1 MALQIVSLNDL
12 EHKALYPVV
21 TFFNKDQSKRLKF
34 TDLEVLQPGDELVIE
49 LAPLNG
55 KRNTFLV
62 VVTLDAAGVIFD
74 GTCIALCGEL
84 RARKHDPRSLL
95 LTWELYFESKDSNS
109 LSIRKY

>member
-1 MALQIVSLNDL
+1 MALRTLSLNDL
-12 EHKALYPVV
+12 EHQALYPVV
-21 TFFNKDQSKRLKF
+21 NFFDKNQTRRLKF
-34 TDLEVLQPGDELVIE
+34 VDLEALQVGDELVIE

-62 VVTLDAAGVIFD
+62 EVVLDAAGPILN

-84 RARKHDPRSLL
+84 RAKKHDPRSLL
-95 LTWELYFESKDSNS
+95 LTWELYFESKNSNS